1 MTRPAYV
8 PDSAEDITNHGIGS
22 DHNPSDP
29 DLSSAREV
37 LNAIHSAMEAAG
49 PNGAIFVPAG
59 TYYFGSEDV
68 YSLIKMGGGQPR
80 GISVYG
86 EGADTSTLAVTEH
99 MDPSAIS
106 NQTAFIYDGDA
117 DHGDVEIRGLT
128 LDVNAPNLGDLNR
141 YNGGAD
147 GFSLAGQSLSFS
159 LYNVRITD
167 TYTRGIR
174 CREYLSSARYCT
186 LERIG
191 IEYHKDSGSN
201 THPFD
206 SLQTPKG
213 STTVI
218 ENCKIKNC
226 PGSAINIRYNDGTYR
241 IRNVYASGTGSQFLK
256 LSAGESVTLRR
267 INHTAYTSELESLLP
282 DEPNDGFLGRHFIQS
297 LGDRGD
303 TNVTLDMEQVS
314 TKNHTS
320 YAFQVRDTVGGPS
333 DLTWVGDRIAFA
345 GSNMYKDDE
354 VIRDRQGVAF
364 KNVDVGEM
372 SVHDTDAK
380 VFETEDSNGSIATLS
395 TGNIGGL
402 GNTGGIDIGTH
413 LSGGSPLNLDVP
425 AESEVGAKTQ
435 DSTVE
440 ETTQTETEEQSET
453 SLPDWTP
460 RWNGDPSN
468 WSVVSGDSN
477 TGNAYVEFSASS
489 ADSHAMSW
497 DDVGEYADAE
507 VLGLVHVGSE
517 SSGRDGWNRLIC
529 RGGVDANGNMLG
541 YSAWFVRDDG
551 DVKLRVEKDFGGS
564 QTTLGET
571 VATSNPVNEWSY
583 LRLRIEGSAVKAKNW
598 SYGSQ
603 EPGSWDIEVT
613 DGDVTD
619 PGWTGIGSWSGDVQ
633 LLDFFSVGTNGEPA
647 RLDDARPEITWQQ
660 PLSEEMV
667 DGTVTLQISAT
678 DAEDAAGS
686 PSVEYRVDGNTCSS
700 ASYNSDTGYYEDVW
714 DTTTLSD
721 GSHTLDARVTD
732 SAGNTDSSS
741 VTVTTDNSGTGP
753 AVDSL
758 SVSEVDTDTSDAAF
772 AVDWAVSDSDGDLST
787 VDVGLYDE
795 TDNQQEG
802 TTSVDVS
809 GSSATGTTELTA
821 SGDGGSGNEYNVVLT
836 ATDASGNGTSATA
849 AASAAADRAKP
860 QIGRFSVSESQQG
873 DGRADITV
881 VWDVYSSD
889 NDLQSVTI
897 DVADSNA
904 TVENVQWEVGGNTAS
919 DIDMFSIDQVSTSS
933 YDVALTVVDSSGE
946 SVSATKSV
954 SV

>member
-1 MTRPAYV
+1 MTRPDYV
-8 PDSAEDITNHGIGS
+8 PDSAEDITSHGIGS

-49 PNGAIFVPAG
+49 PNGSIFVPAG

-68 YSLIKMGGGQPR
+68 YSLIELGGSQPR

-86 EGADTSTLAVTEH
+86 EGPDTSTLAVTEH
-99 MDPSAIS
+99 MDPAVIS

-117 DHGDVEIRGLT
+117 DHGDVEVRGFT
-128 LDVNAPNLGDLNR
+128 LDVNAPNLGNLNQHS
-141 YNGGAD
+141 GGAD
-147 GFSLAGQSLSFS
+147 GFSLAGDPLSFS

-174 CREYLSSARYCT
+174 CRQFLSSARYCT
-186 LERIG
+186 LEQIG

-213 STTVI
+213 NTTVI

-241 IRNVYASGTGSQFLK
+241 IRNVYAAGTGSQFLK
-256 LSAGESVTLRR
+256 LSAGETVELRR

-303 TNVTLDMEQVS
+303 ANVTLDMEQIS

-345 GSNMYKDDE
+345 GSNMYTDDE

-364 KNVDVGEM
+364 RNVDVGEM
-372 SVHDTDAK
+372 SVHDSDAK
-380 VFETEDSNGSIATLS
+380 VFETEDSDGSIATLS
-395 TGNIGGL
+395 TGNVDDL
-402 GNTGGIDIGTH
+402 GNTGGIDIGSH
-413 LSGGSPLNLDVP
+413 LSGGSPLNVDVP
-425 AESEVGAKTQ
+425 AEDEVGAQ
-435 DSTVE
+435 GQRSTEE
-440 ETTQTETEEQSET
+440 ETTQTETEEESQS
-453 SLPDWTP
+453 SLPDWTA
-460 RWNGDPSN
+460 RWDGDPSE

-489 ADSHAMSW
+489 ADSHALSW
-497 DDVGEYADAE
+497 DAVSEHTDTE
-507 VLGLVHVGSE
+507 VLGLVRVGSE
-517 SSGRDGWNRLIC
+517 NSGNDGWGRLIG
-529 RGGVDANGNMLG
+529 RGGVDTNGNMLG
-541 YSAWFVRDDG
+541 YSAWFVRHDG
-551 DVKLRVEKDFGGS
+551 DIKLRVEKDVGGS
-564 QTTLGET
+564 QTTLAET
-571 VATSNPVNEWSY
+571 AATANPLDEWSY
-583 LRLRIEGSAVKAKNW
+583 LRLRIEGSSVKAKNW
-598 SYGSQ
+598 SYGTT
-603 EPGSWDIEVT
+603 EPDSWDIEVT
-613 DGDVTD
+613 DRDVTD

-633 LLDFFSVGTNGEPA
+633 LFDFFSVGTNGEPA
-647 RLDDARPEITWQQ
+647 RLDNARPEITWRQ
-660 PLSEEMV
+660 PLSEETV
-667 DGTVTLQISAT
+667 DGTVTLKIAAT

-686 PSVEYRVDGNTCSS
+686 LDVEYRVDGNAWST
-700 ASYNSDTGYYEDVW
+700 ASYNSNTGHYEDSW
-714 DTTTLSD
+714 DTAALSD
-721 GSHTLDARVTD
+721 GTHTLDARVTD
-732 SAGNTDSSS
+732 SVGNTDSSS
-741 VTVTTDNSGTGP
+741 ITVTTDNGGAGP

-758 SVSEVDTDTSDAAF
+758 SVSEVETDTADAGF
-772 AVDWAVSDSDGDLST
+772 AIDWGVSDPDGDLST

-795 TDNQQEG
+795 TDNEQEDVN
-802 TTSVDVS
+802 SVDIS
-809 GSSATGTTELTA
+809 GNSATGTTELTA
-821 SGDGGSGNEYNVVLT
+821 SGDSGSGNEYTIVLT
-836 ATDASGNGTSATA
+836 ATDTKGNGTSATEE
-849 AASAAADRAKP
+849 ASASGDNSKP

-881 VWDVYSSD
+881 VWDVYSNDS
-889 NDLQSVTI
+889 DLQSVTI

-904 TVENVQWEVGGNTAS
+904 TVEGVQWNVSGNTAS
-919 DIDMFSIDQVSTSS
+919 DIDMFNIDQVSVTN
-933 YDVALTVVDSSGE
+933 YDIALTVVNSNGE

-954 SV
+954 TV

>member
-8 PDSAEDITNHGIGS
+8 PDSAEDITDHGIGS

-29 DLSSAREV
+29 DLASAREV
-37 LNAIHSAMEAAG
+37 LRAIHSAMEAAG
-49 PNGAIFVPAG
+49 PNGSIFVPAG

-68 YSLIKMGGGQPR
+68 YSLIEMGGSQPR

-86 EGADTSTLAVTEH
+86 EGPDASTLAVTEH
-99 MDPSAIS
+99 MDPSVIS

-117 DHGDVEIRGLT
+117 DHGNVDIQGLT
-128 LDVNAPNLGDLNR
+128 LDVNAPNLGNLNR
-141 YNGGAD
+141 HNGGAD
-147 GFSLAGQSLSFS
+147 GFSLAGNSLSFS
-159 LYNVRITD
+159 VYNVRITD

-174 CREYLSSARYCT
+174 CRQYLSSAKYCT

-206 SLQTPKG
+206 SLQTPRG

-241 IRNVYASGTGSQFLK
+241 IKNVYAAGTGSQFLK
-256 LSAGESVTLRR
+256 LSAGETVELRR
-267 INHTAYTSELESLLP
+267 INHTAYTSELASLLP

-333 DLTWVGDRIAFA
+333 DITWVGDRIAFA
-345 GSNMYKDDE
+345 GSNMYNDDE

-364 KNVDVGEM
+364 RNVDVGEM
-372 SVHDTDAK
+372 SVHDTDAQ
-380 VFETEDSNGSIATLS
+380 VFETEDSSGTIATLS
-395 TGNIGGL
+395 TNNVGGL
-402 GNTGGIDIGTH
+402 GKTGGIDISNH
-413 LSGGSPLNLDVP
+413 LTGESPLNVDVP

-435 DSTVE
+435 NSTEE
-440 ETTQTETEEQSET
+440 ETTQTTTEESQT

-460 RWNGDPSN
+460 RWDGDPSN

-497 DDVGEYADAE
+497 DDVGKHADTE
-507 VLGLVHVGSE
+507 VLGLVRVGSA
-517 SSGRDGWNRLIC
+517 STGSDGWGRLIG
-529 RGGVDANGNMLG
+529 RGGVDASGNMVG
-541 YSAWFVRDDG
+541 YSTWFVQSDSDI
-551 DVKLRVEKDFGGS
+551 KLRVEKDFGGS
-564 QTTLGET
+564 QTTLAET
-571 VATSNPVNEWSY
+571 TAASNPLEEWSY
-583 LRLRIEGSAVKAKNW
+583 LRLRIEGTSVKAKNW
-598 SYGSQ
+598 SYGST
-603 EPGSWDIEVT
+603 EPDSWDIEVT

-619 PGWTGIGSWSGDVQ
+619 SGWTGIGSWSGDAQ
-633 LLDFFSVGTNGEPA
+633 LFDFFSVGTNGEPA
-647 RLDDARPEITWQQ
+647 RLDDARPEITWRQ
-660 PLSEEMV
+660 PLAEETV

-686 PSVEYRVDGNTCSS
+686 PSVEYRVDGDTWST
-700 ASYNSDTGYYEDVW
+700 ASYNSNTGYYEDSW
-714 DTTTLSD
+714 DTTSLSD
-721 GSHTLDARVTD
+721 GTHTLDARVTD

-741 VTVTTDNSGTGP
+741 ITVTTDNSGTGP
-753 AVDSL
+753 AVDTL
-758 SVSEVDTDTSDAAF
+758 SVSEIETDTTDAAF
-772 AVDWAVSDSDGDLST
+772 AIDWGVSDSDGDLST

-795 TDNQQEG
+795 TDNAQED
-802 TTSVDVS
+802 TTTVDVS

-821 SGDGGSGNEYNVVLT
+821 SGDGGSGNEYTVVLT
-836 ATDASGNGTSATA
+836 ATDTSGNGTSATA
-849 AASAAADRAKP
+849 AVSAAADGTKP

-873 DGRADITV
+873 DDRADITV

-889 NDLQSVTI
+889 RELQSVTI

-904 TVENVQWEVGGNTAS
+904 TVENVQWDVSGNAAS
-919 DIDMFSIDQVSTSS
+919 DIDMFSIDQVSASN
-933 YDVALTVVDSSGE
+933 YDVALTVVDSNGE
-946 SVSATKSV
+946 SASATKSV

>member
-8 PDSAEDITNHGIGS
+8 PDSAEDITDHGIGS
-22 DHNPSDP
+22 DHNSSDP
-29 DLSSAREV
+29 DLRSAREV
-37 LNAIHSAMEAAG
+37 LNAIHSAMDAAG
-49 PNGAIFVPAG
+49 PNGSIYVPAG

-86 EGADTSTLAVTEH
+86 DGPDASTLAVTEH
-99 MDPSAIS
+99 MDPAAIS

-117 DHGDVEIRGLT
+117 DHGEVEIRGLT
-128 LDVNAPNLGDLNR
+128 LDVNAPNLGNLDR
-141 YNGGAD
+141 HNGGAD
-147 GFSLAGQSLSFS
+147 GFSLAGRSLSFS

-174 CREYLSSARYCT
+174 CRQYLSSARYCT

-206 SLQTPKG
+206 SLQTPG
-213 STTVI
+213 GNTTVI

-241 IRNVYASGTGSQFLK
+241 IRNVYAAGTGSQFLK

-303 TNVTLDMEQVS
+303 TNVTLDMEDVS

-364 KNVDVGEM
+364 RNVNVGEM

-380 VFETEDSNGSIATLS
+380 VFETEDSDGSIATLS
-395 TGNIGGL
+395 TGNVGGL
-402 GNTGGIDIGTH
+402 GNTGGIDVGNH
-413 LSGGSPLNLDVP
+413 LSGGSPVNVDVP
-425 AESEVGAKTQ
+425 AENEVGAKTQ
-435 DSTVE
+435 DTTE
-440 ETTQTETEEQSET
+440 EEPTQTATEEESQT

-460 RWNGDPSN
+460 RWDGDPSN

-477 TGNAYVEFSASS
+477 TGNAYIEFSASS

-497 DDVGEYADAE
+497 DDVGEHADTE
-507 VLGLVHVGSE
+507 VLGLVRVGSTDTG
-517 SSGRDGWNRLIC
+517 SDGWGRLIG
-529 RGGVDANGNMLG
+529 RGGVDASGNMVG
-541 YSAWFVRDDG
+541 YSTWFVRHEG
-551 DVKLRVEKDFGGS
+551 DIKLRVEKDFGGS

-571 VATSNPVNEWSY
+571 VAATNPLQEWSY
-583 LRLRIEGSAVKAKNW
+583 LRLRIEGTSVKAKSW
-598 SYGSQ
+598 SYGSR
-603 EPGSWDIEVT
+603 EPDSWDIEVT

-660 PLSEEMV
+660 PLGEETV
-667 DGTVTLQISAT
+667 EGTVTLQISAT
-678 DAEDAAGS
+678 DAEDS
-686 PSVEYRVDGNTCSS
+686 PGTPNVEYRVDGDAWPT
-700 ASYNSDTGYYEDVW
+700 ASYNSNTGYYEAAW
-714 DTTTLSD
+714 DTSALSD
-721 GSHTLDARVTD
+721 GTHTLDARVTD
-732 SAGNTDSSS
+732 SAGNTDLSSI
-741 VTVTTDNSGTGP
+741 TVTTDNSGTGP
-753 AVDSL
+753 AVDNL
-758 SVSEVDTDTSDAAF
+758 SVSEVETDTADAAF
-772 AVDWAVSDSDGDLST
+772 AVDWGVSDPDGDLST

-795 TDNQQEG
+795 TDNEQEEAV
-802 TTSVDVS
+802 SVDVS

-821 SGDGGSGNEYNVVLT
+821 SGDGGSGNEYNVVVT
-836 ATDASGNGTSATA
+836 TTDDSGNGTSATA
-849 AASAAADRAKP
+849 TASAAADGAKP
-860 QIGRFSVSESQQG
+860 EIGRFSVSESQQG

-889 NDLQSVTI
+889 SDLQSVTI
-897 DVADSNA
+897 AVADSNA
-904 TVENVQWEVGGNTAS
+904 TVENVQWDVGGNTAS
-919 DIDMFSIDQVSTSS
+919 DIDMFSINQVSASS
-933 YDVALTVVDSSGE
+933 YDVALTVVDSNGE